1 MHLMRS
7 YDASLLGGGGQ
18 QRGRRQ
24 QWLRRSGDGD
34 FGGTFGS
41 FGSFDSGDAT
51 VGGAGEM
58 FGGGA
63 GGVGQVAGVARHVVM
78 VRNLPPRAGE
88 LDVAAAMGRCGRVK
102 SVRIFNRYR
111 VGEDEVRPL
120 SIQSIDRSYHT
131 PINHPPLTD

>member
-1 MHLMRS
+1 
-7 YDASLLGGGGQ
+7 
-18 QRGRRQ
+18 
-24 QWLRRSGDGD
+24 
-34 FGGTFGS
+34 
-41 FGSFDSGDAT
+41 
-51 VGGAGEM
+51 M

-102 SVRIFNRYR
+102 SARIFNRYR

-120 SIQSIDRSYHT
+120 SIQSIDRS
-131 PINHPPLTD
+131 IDRIIRLSIIRLSLTNGFLFFFFFLP